1 MSKDDKH
8 YDEARKKS
16 SYTLGRDD
24 GRASMKLDV
33 LYLMRSFTG
42 RDFTL
47 AKLVK
52 DIEDLS

>member
-1 MSKDDKH
+1 
-8 YDEARKKS
+8 
-16 SYTLGRDD
+16 LGRDD